1 MSIKNNTNFKLCI
14 LAAGKGTRNR
24 SINGLHKALY
34 PLENKAVI
42 SHIIECVPVGTE
54 IIIAIGYKSE
64 HVKTYIECVFPQR
77 NIKFVVV
84 DNYDGPGSGPG
95 LSLLQCKKYLESPFI
110 FTSTDTLLEAP
121 DIFESLDEDWMGV
134 SHVELEQ
141 SSNYCLVY
149 DHENKEGV
157 KYLKKL
163 YFGEGNLAYV
173 GAAGIYNYL
182 LFWDSLENKKFFRSE
197 NPTIG
202 VKEEYQ
208 VLDGF
213 EGLKKVKLIDCIW
226 HDTGRDDLYEKVRK
240 NFSNEVVATKANEAV
255 FIENGKVI
263 KYFADVDT
271 AKRRINRT
279 QHLNGTSPSIKY
291 LNDNMFSYDYINGHL
306 LSNLSDDKLLKTIL
320 PFYFENFT
328 SEKFEK
334 TDEFLSDCKEMYYN
348 KTHNRI
354 INSFAGTELDKIQY
368 INGIK
373 VHGILDLLKKVDW
386 SSIYDKSI
394 PSKFHGDFQ
403 PENILYDG
411 RNFRLIDWRE
421 SFGKSLIIGDFY
433 YDLGKLYHAI
443 IINGQIVLSKGYSY
457 KIKKN
462 VAFIDYNLKSNLV
475 LLMNYFE
482 QFCKEKKIDWSNVQ
496 LLGILQYIGICSLYK
511 EFHDGEYGK
520 FLFLLGKYMLA
531 KTLSEDINEQ
541 IN

>member
-42 SHIIECVPVGTE
+42 SHIIECVPMDTE

-64 HVKTYIECVFPQR
+64 QVKTYIKHIFPQR
-77 NIKFVVV
+77 DIKFIDV

-95 LSLLQCKKYLESPFI
+95 LSLLKCKKHLQSPFI
-110 FTSTDTLLEAP
+110 FTSTDTIIEAP
-121 DIFESLDEDWMGV
+121 HIFESLDEDWMGV

-149 DHENKEGV
+149 DHENKEGA

-173 GAAGIYNYL
+173 GAAGIYNHL
-182 LFWDSLENKKFFRSE
+182 LFWDSLENREFFKSE
-197 NPTIG
+197 NPAIG
-202 VKEEYQ
+202 IKDEYQ

-226 HDTGRDDLYEKVRK
+226 HDTGNDESYEKVRK
-240 NFSNEVVATKANEAV
+240 KFLNEVVANKANEAV
-255 FIENGKVI
+255 FIENGKVV
-263 KYFADVDT
+263 KYFADLAI
-271 AKRRINRT
+271 AKKRIERT
-279 QHLNGTSPSIKY
+279 KHLNGSSPSIKY
-291 LNDNMFSYDYINGHL
+291 LNDNMFSYDFIKGHL
-306 LSNLSDDKLLKTIL
+306 LSNLLDDKLLKKIL
-320 PFYFENFT
+320 PFYFENFAIQQ
-328 SEKFEK
+328 FEK
-334 TDEFLSDCKEMYYN
+334 TDEFLSDCKEMYFN
-348 KTHNRI
+348 KTHDRI
-354 INSFAGTELDKIQY
+354 INSFAGTDIDKVEF
-368 INGIK
+368 INGVK
-373 VHGILDLLKKVDW
+373 VEGILELLKKVDW
-386 SSIYDKSI
+386 SSIYELSV
-394 PSKFHGDFQ
+394 PSRFHGDFQ
-403 PENILYDG
+403 PENILHDG
-411 RNFRLIDWRE
+411 TNFKLIDWRD
-421 SFGKSLIIGDFY
+421 SFGKSLEVGDFY

-457 KIKKN
+457 KIN
-462 VAFIDYNLKSNLV
+462 NNTAFIEYNLKSNLN

-482 QFCKEKKIDWSNVQ
+482 NFCKEKKISWSNVE

-511 EFHDGEYGK
+511 EFHGGEYGK

-531 KTLSEDINEQ
+531 KKLSKD
-541 IN
+541 